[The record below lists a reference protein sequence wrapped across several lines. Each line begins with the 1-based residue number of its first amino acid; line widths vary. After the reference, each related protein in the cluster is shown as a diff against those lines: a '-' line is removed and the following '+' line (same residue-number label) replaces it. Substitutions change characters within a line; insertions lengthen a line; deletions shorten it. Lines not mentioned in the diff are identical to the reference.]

1 MKLDLQEI
9 IFRRGVRGCSPLTG
23 ARCGGL
29 IPRDAT
35 RDVKADDQGLTGR
48 RDVHHFEER
57 SERA

>member
-9 IFRRGVRGCSPLTG
+9 IFRRGVRGCSPLTA

-48 RDVHHFEER
+48 RDVHQFEER
-57 SERA
+57 SERV